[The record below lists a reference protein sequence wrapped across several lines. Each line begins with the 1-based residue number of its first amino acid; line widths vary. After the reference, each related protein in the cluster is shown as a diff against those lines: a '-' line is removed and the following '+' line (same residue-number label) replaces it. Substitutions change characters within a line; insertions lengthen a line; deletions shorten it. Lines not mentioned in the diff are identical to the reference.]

1 MIIYKKPLPDI
12 EEAKHA
18 IERMY
23 TSCREC
29 DFYNMYTPQMVT
41 TNEFYQI
48 RDIEPYITSGAK
60 VLTVCGPGE
69 QPLFLKSYGA
79 GDIVTFDISYHSYL
93 LTSLKIAAL
102 QSFDDT
108 QDFRKFIDILYYK
121 PSELLT
127 NPFMYNVVEKL
138 NKVEKDYLSKAMY
151 NQMHIF
157 WSAQSCFFYT
167 MPQNYY
173 DNVRN
178 LVKKPFPFIW
188 TDITELG
195 DKLKIPGK
203 NSDKSGEYETFD
215 IIYYSNILEFMQPYN
230 IRQVLENTINF
241 MKPDCKLFL
250 TIRNIPDSIELIT
263 YAVNNVY
270 DSSEW
275 DTELLSEKQ
284 GFRQFVIQRAR

>member
-1 MIIYKKPLPDI
+1 MIRYKRPLPDI
-12 EEAKHA
+12 QEAGRA
-18 IERMY
+18 IEHMC
-23 TSCREC
+23 TSCKEE
-29 DFYNMYTPQMVT
+29 DFYCKYTPQMVT

-108 QDFRKFIDILYYK
+108 QDFRKFIDILYNK
-121 PSELLT
+121 PSDLLT
-127 NPFMYNVVEKL
+127 NPFMYNVVKKL
-138 NKVEKDYLSKAMY
+138 NKVEKNYLFKAADTAT
-151 NQMHIF
+151 HIF

-188 TDITELG
+188 TNITELG
-195 DKLKIPGK
+195 DKLKIANSKTGK
-203 NSDKSGEYETFD
+203 YNAFD
-215 IIYYSNILEFMQPYN
+215 IIDYSNILEFMQPYY
-230 IRQVLENTINF
+230 IRQVLEDTINF
-241 MKPDCKLFL
+241 MNPDCKLFL
-250 TIRNIPDSIELIT
+250 TVRNKEERIDLIKC
-263 YAVNNVY
+263 AVDDVY
-270 DSSEW
+270 NSSEW
-275 DTELLSEKQ
+275 AIELQPEKQ
-284 GFRQFVIQRAR
+284 GFRQFIIQRAR